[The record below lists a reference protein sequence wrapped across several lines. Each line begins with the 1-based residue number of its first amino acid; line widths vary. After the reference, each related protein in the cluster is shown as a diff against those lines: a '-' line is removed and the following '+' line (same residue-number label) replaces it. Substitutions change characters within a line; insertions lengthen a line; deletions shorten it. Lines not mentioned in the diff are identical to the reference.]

1 MTNLDRCED
10 SVTVTAARI
19 MASFDVHVVD
29 ADGEPVTSELVKVYL
44 KHPLH
49 FGSGFLEEFTDE
61 EGHAGFEVDEDN
73 VPEKVEIFV
82 RGDSQGEYDFDDG
95 AGFTVNL

>member
-1 MTNLDRCED
+1 
-10 SVTVTAARI
+10 
-19 MASFDVHVVD
+19 MASFAVYVLD
-29 ADGEPVTSELVKVYL
+29 AEGEPVPSELVKVYL

-61 EGHAGFEVDEDN
+61 EGHAEFEVEDDN
-73 VPEKVEIFV
+73 IPEKVEIFV

-95 AGFTVNL
+95 AGFTVNV